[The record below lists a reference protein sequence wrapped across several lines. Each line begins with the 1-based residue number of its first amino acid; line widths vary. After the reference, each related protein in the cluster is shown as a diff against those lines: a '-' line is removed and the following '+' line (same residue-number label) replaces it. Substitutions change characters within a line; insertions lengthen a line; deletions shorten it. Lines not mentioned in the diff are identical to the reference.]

1 MFAKH
6 PEYLQMFPRFRDKE
20 LQTLRDDAKFRAHA
34 CAVGH
39 QLSAIVECIE
49 DDEVFIELIRK
60 NAANHLP
67 RAGVS
72 PSNFESLFAAALEQM
87 VASNK
92 ALMTPA
98 TMRAWE
104 KLFKI
109 MNKITRNV
117 YEDAAQFSDA
127 TQETSSGDDLSLVD
141 PGAASADH
149 SKSDAVEVFA
159 GCKTA
164 QEPQACQETVTS
176 TPVTAAAA
184 AKESAHGAPRTSG
197 RSTTGPT
204 GSVSRTTM
212 RSSSTASEANGI
224 SSKPTCREVAESSQR
239 RTSAPVEKT
248 GSTQAPRAAA
258 QRSLR
263 GAVSSERAGKKS
275 GLDASSHEN
284 SDAATL

>member
-1 MFAKH
+1 MGNAFRRGSSDQRSGLTDREKRLIRNSWRKFCEQNPDYGVRIFISMFAKH

-141 PGAASADH
+141 PGAASA
-149 SKSDAVEVFA
+149 EPL
-159 GCKTA
+159 
-164 QEPQACQETVTS
+164 QE
-176 TPVTAAAA
+176 
-184 AKESAHGAPRTSG
+184 
-197 RSTTGPT
+197 
-204 GSVSRTTM
+204 
-212 RSSSTASEANGI
+212 
-224 SSKPTCREVAESSQR
+224 
-239 RTSAPVEKT
+239 
-248 GSTQAPRAAA
+248 
-258 QRSLR
+258 
-263 GAVSSERAGKKS
+263 
-275 GLDASSHEN
+275 
-284 SDAATL
+284 